1 MRYLEQMSRPRPS
14 LLIAAAVGLLMAGAG
29 YLVAVRG
36 EALMLELSAIAALC
50 L

>member
-1 MRYLEQMSRPRPS
+1 MFQARST
-14 LLIAAAVGLLMAGAG
+14 LLIAGAIALLMAGAG